1 MFATH
6 FKHLARNSFAAI
18 SEVGNCRQLTCHEP
32 AVRSLRIS
40 SYSSFFSS
48 IPILNRSRGS
58 YGVLKR
64 LQYQTCTLTIY
75 CLIATNKRKIF
86 QKKNIIKQECIP
98 VGCIPP
104 VAVLGGLLVWWP
116 SGVVPSG
123 VVAFCYGLLPPKTIP
138 DGHLQSEGHQ
148 TRRP

>member
-48 IPILNRSRGS
+48 IPILKRSRGS

-86 QKKNIIKQECIP
+86 QKKNIIKQKCIP

-104 VAVLGGLLVWWP
+104 VAVLGGAPPLSVVAFWCGGLLVWWP
-116 SGVVPSG
+116 SGVV
-123 VVAFCYGLLPPKTIP
+123 AFWCGGLLV
-138 DGHLQSEGHQ
+138 
-148 TRRP
+148 